1 MDKHILKVKDL
12 RVSYEEGKE
21 VFNHVSFQVKEGE
34 TVGLV
39 GESGCGKSTLAKAI
53 LGMVP
58 IQEGEVVHYS
68 SMPQMVFQDPYS
80 SLNPAKKIGW
90 ILEEPLKIQK
100 KLNKG
105 ERREKAEQMME
116 RVGLD
121 PAFLER
127 YPNMLSGGQ
136 RQRVAIALALMLDS
150 KLIIADEAVSAL
162 DVTVQ
167 AQILDLFLKIQRE
180 MGVSF
185 FFISHDLRVVY
196 HLCHYVLVMKVGKI
210 VEAGDVEQVYFTPRD
225 NYTKTL
231 LKAADIGS

>member
-21 VFNHVSFQVKEGE
+21 VLNHVSFQVKEGE

-185 FFISHDLRVVY
+185 FF
-196 HLCHYVLVMKVGKI
+196 LVMKEGKI

>member
-21 VFNHVSFQVKEGE
+21 VLNHVSFQVKEGE

-90 ILEEPLKIQK
+90 I
-100 KLNKG
+100 
-105 ERREKAEQMME
+105 
-116 RVGLD
+116 
-121 PAFLER
+121 
-127 YPNMLSGGQ
+127 
-136 RQRVAIALALMLDS
+136 
-150 KLIIADEAVSAL
+150 
-162 DVTVQ
+162 
-167 AQILDLFLKIQRE
+167 
-180 MGVSF
+180 
-185 FFISHDLRVVY
+185 
-196 HLCHYVLVMKVGKI
+196 
-210 VEAGDVEQVYFTPRD
+210 
-225 NYTKTL
+225 
-231 LKAADIGS
+231 

>member
-1 MDKHILKVKDL
+1 MDKPILEVKDL
-12 RVSYEEGKE
+12 RVSYKRGKE
-21 VFNHVSFQVKEGE
+21 VLNHVSFQVKEGQ

-53 LGMVP
+53 LGMAP

-100 KLNKG
+100 KLNKE
-105 ERREKAEQMME
+105 ERREKMEQMIE
-116 RVGLD
+116 RVGLGT
-121 PAFLER
+121 AFLER

-196 HLCHYVLVMKVGKI
+196 HLCHYVLVMKEGKI
-210 VEAGDVEQVYFTPRD
+210 IEAGNVEQVYFTPREE
-225 NYTKTL
+225 YTKTL
-231 LKAADIGS
+231 LKAAGIED

>member
-21 VFNHVSFQVKEGE
+21 VLNHVSFQVKEGE

-185 FFISHDLRVVY
+185 FFISHDLRVDY
-196 HLCHYVLVMKVGKI
+196 HLCHYVLVMKEGKI

>member
-21 VFNHVSFQVKEGE
+21 VLNHVSFQVKEGE

-196 HLCHYVLVMKVGKI
+196 HLCHYVLVMKEGKI

>member
-21 VFNHVSFQVKEGE
+21 VLNYVSFQVKEGE

-196 HLCHYVLVMKVGKI
+196 HLCHYVLVMKEGKI